1 MKSLKTT
8 SGWTARLTR
17 WYQKNHRKLPWRR
30 TRDPYKIWVSEI
42 MLQQTTVGTVIPYYE
57 RWVRRF
63 PSIRHVAY
71 ASLEDILT
79 SWQGLGYYSRA
90 RNLHQ
95 AAGIIVREYGGC
107 IPDSRESLMKLP
119 GFGPY
124 TTGAVLSI
132 AFDQR
137 QPIVDANVR
146 RVICRLRTLKGRLSV
161 LDRRIYSFL
170 QDAMPAGHPG
180 IFNQALMELGALVCK
195 PEDPACPACP
205 VKSDCRAYAQGI
217 QEAFPPR
224 TRKAIQRID
233 AVVGIIRRKYAIFL
247 QKRPPKGLLAG
258 FWELPGGKVKRG
270 EAPRQALIRE
280 LKEELG
286 VRVMAARPAATVRH
300 AYTRFQVKLFAW
312 ECEVAHTLKEDAT
325 HRWVSLRKLAKY
337 PIPAGTVKVLAAV
350 QTGPGKIS

>member
-1 MKSLKTT
+1 MKILNKTST
-8 SGWTARLTR
+8 WTAKLTR

-30 TRDPYKIWVSEI
+30 TCDPYKIWVSEI
-42 MLQQTTVGTVIPYYE
+42 MLQQTTVGAVIPYYE

-63 PSIRHVAY
+63 PSIRHVAR
-71 ASLEDILT
+71 ASLEDVLT

-95 AAGIIVREYGGC
+95 AAGIIVREYDGS
-107 IPDSRESLMKLP
+107 IPDNREVLKKLP

-132 AFDQR
+132 AFGQR

-146 RVICRLRTLKGRLSV
+146 RVICRLRMLKGKSTL
-161 LDRRIYSFL
+161 LDKHIYSFL
-170 QDAMPAGHPG
+170 QDAMPALHPG

-205 VKSDCRAYAQGI
+205 VKSDCRAYAQGV

-224 TRKAIQRID
+224 VRKAVKRIET
-233 AVVGIIRRKYAIFL
+233 VVGIIRSKDSIFM
-247 QKRPPKGLLAG
+247 QKRPPTGLLAG
-258 FWELPGGKVKRG
+258 FWELPGGKVERG
-270 EAPRQALIRE
+270 ETPRQALARE

-286 VRVMAARPAATVRH
+286 VRVLTARHTATIRH
-300 AYTRFQVKLFAW
+300 AYTQFQVRLFAW
-312 ECEVAHTLKEDAT
+312 ECEVAPAPKENAT
-325 HRWVSLRKLAKY
+325 HRWVSRRELAKY
-337 PIPAGTVKVLAAV
+337 PMPAGTVKVLAAV
-350 QTGPGKIS
+350 QARLGKIS